1 MKIGIFQQDTW
12 FGDFQNQI
20 NQIIEADKKF
30 VKEGAELAIY
40 PPTVFGPLAGEPLL
54 VHPTYKYDLATAMAR
69 IAASISTPTIL
80 PTLCAAGDESQPE
93 LLYFKDGTFVPVRMQ
108 AFAQFLRD
116 MPDEP
121 PEHAPFPVLNVGG
134 RSFSFVIDQ
143 RQMTQFFSEYKR
155 EKNEPAIDA
164 LVYLPFDSFNK
175 TDCLTAGAAGLK
187 DAKVCQWAQQAD
199 TWVLCVNGV
208 GGFEDQVFC
217 GGSYCVTPWGEV
229 QDAFPVF
236 DSERKVID
244 VDFGAEGPLENPVHL
259 EKDYEQDVFTYP
271 ALVLATSDYILKS
284 GFEGATFVMTG
295 DLATSLLAVHLVD
308 ALGPKKVVAVLA
320 PGAAGDTKQRLAG
333 LRAATKIAEALHITY
348 QSVYDSTDKDIGE
361 TFYTRQ
367 AARVL
372 ALSIAEE
379 CNFASVTANDKTA
392 FALGQDLDGWRSC
405 QWAPFSDVYRT
416 TLRIMADSRNNLNA
430 IIPSQSLKMLCA
442 PVVPDEND
450 APLSLA
456 GIKGSPEQFDGALVA
471 HNVSRQNPLTSN
483 KARYLEAID
492 FTLFHLVDLGEPL
505 ARLEALDADISL
517 SNSVASQLY
526 ATEKYRVPMPLGAI
540 VSPLSLR
547 ERGFLATAAWTDHFA
562 ADEKEQELILNRGT
576 SGDEELMERIFGI
589 LDDEDLEEAMEMKAQ
604 LREGGLSF
612 GEGDASQ
619 ISQAALED
627 VKRKL
632 KELFQDDQEK
642 IDDVLETLGSLHD
655 AFSTGMMDSENG
667 EDLFNQ
673 GLFSNN

>member
-1 MKIGIFQQDTW
+1 MKIGIFQQGTL

-20 NQIIEADKKF
+20 NQVIEADKEF
-30 VKEGAELAIY
+30 AKEGADLAIY
-40 PPTVFGPLAGEPLL
+40 PTTLFGLLSGESLLAHPTFKYDVATTMARLAAALSVPTV
-54 VHPTYKYDLATAMAR
+54 
-69 IAASISTPTIL
+69 L
-80 PTLCAAGDESQPE
+80 PIICAAGDELQPE
-93 LLYFKDGTFVPVRMQ
+93 ILYFKDGTFVPVRMQ

-116 MPDEP
+116 MPDES

-134 RSFSFVIDQ
+134 KSFSFVIDQ
-143 RQMTQFFSEYKR
+143 RQMSQFFSEYKR
-155 EKNEPAIDA
+155 EKNKPAIDA

-175 TDCLTAGAAGLK
+175 IDCLTAGSAGLK
-187 DAKVCQWAQQAD
+187 DAKVRQWAQQAD
-199 TWVLCVNGV
+199 MWVLCVNGV

-236 DSERKVID
+236 DSKRKVID
-244 VDFGAEGPLENPVHL
+244 VDFGAEGPLRHPVHL
-259 EKDYEQDVFTYP
+259 EKDYEQDAFTYP
-271 ALVLATSDYILKS
+271 ALVLATSDFILKS

-320 PGAAGDTKQRLAG
+320 PGAPGDTKQCLAG
-333 LRAATKIAEALHITY
+333 LRAAKKIADALHITY
-348 QSVYDSTDKDIGE
+348 HSIYDSADKNVEDA
-361 TFYTRQ
+361 FSFRQ
-367 AARVL
+367 AARSL
-372 ALSIAEE
+372 ALSLAEKY
-379 CNFASVTANDKTA
+379 NYASVTANDKTA

-416 TLRIMADSRNNLNA
+416 SLRVMADSRNNLNA
-430 IIPSQSLKMLCA
+430 IIPPQSLKMLCA
-442 PVVPDEND
+442 PVLLDENGS
-450 APLSLA
+450 PLPMA
-456 GIKGSPEQFDGALVA
+456 DVTGYPEQFEELLEV
-471 HNVSRQNPLTSN
+471 HNVTHQNPLTTN
-483 KARYLEAID
+483 KTKYLESLD
-492 FTLFHLVDLGEPL
+492 FTLFHLIDLGEPL
-505 ARLEALDADISL
+505 ARLEALNADISL
-517 SNSVASQLY
+517 SSSVASQLY
-526 ATEKYRVPMPLGAI
+526 ASEKYRVPMPLGAI

-562 ADEKEQELILNRGT
+562 ADEREQELILNRGT
-576 SGDEELMERIFGI
+576 AGDEELMERIFGL

-604 LREGGLSF
+604 LGEDGPPF
-612 GEGDASQ
+612 GEERASQ

-655 AFSTGMMDSENG
+655 AFSAGMMDSENG
-667 EDLFNQ
+667 EDLFDQ